1 MRAAYEPGRHQPVCA
16 AADGPA
22 WEEPPTAAG
31 PSCCGCLSQPIGIVP
46 YYPPCATSGQSPG
59 GVVRGPA
66 ARSVPGVSVLRVRAW
81 SAEADGPGFP
91 RPVAAQSSRSV
102 TGVRTRGRMTGRW
115 ASTSRAT
122 SITEVPTRTAWSF
135 RACAASSWV
144 RPRRWAR
151 TLAASRSSR
160 SSRSRSRSRPV
171 PATVPPAARTPAER
185 GRRRRRGP
193 GRRRSDCRPG
203 RPVSTTTARPVG
215 RLASPSIPPEEDRQA
230 SAPIAFAALSLAPKC
245 LNIPG
250 EAGRA
255 TERYPVVNGWNV
267 LGRFPEADLADYPRE
282 SAGRPP
288 WRRREMSALSRTP
301 TACSQRCAAPGG
313 TMSRA
318 TRIVTMWTGH
328 HKVRVS
334 VYGDADADPD
344 LAVRL
349 EVALGRLLH
358 AGASHLVVHLD
369 RLTGDD
375 VAIVDLL
382 AATCQRL
389 WLRRGVMEVVGMREP
404 GSGSRSSPEATDEV
418 RDVRGEPSRALASD
432 LEH

>member
-1 MRAAYEPGRHQPVCA
+1 MGRATYRRGAVVQRLLESTDRHRA
-16 AADGPA
+16 LL
-22 WEEPPTAAG
+22 T
-31 PSCCGCLSQPIGIVP
+31 
-46 YYPPCATSGQSPG
+46 
-59 GVVRGPA
+59 
-66 ARSVPGVSVLRVRAW
+66 LRVRRRGSVLEAW
-81 SAEADGPGFP
+81 CGAGHSVGSRCVRPPGGGAVGGGGGPGLP
-91 RPVAAQSSRSV
+91 RPVAAQRSRSV

-135 RACAASSWV
+135 RACVASSRV

-171 PATVPPAARTPAER
+171 RATVSPVARTPAER
-185 GRRRRRGP
+185 GRPSQRGP

-215 RLASPSIPPEEDRQA
+215 RLASPSLPPEEDRQA
-230 SAPIAFAALSLAPKC
+230 SAPDSPRRALLLECS
-245 LNIPG
+245 NTSMSGRVGDREIPSR
-250 EAGRA
+250 EWMERA
-255 TERYPVVNGWNV
+255 RTVPRGGPT
-267 LGRFPEADLADYPRE
+267 DYPRG
-282 SAGRPP
+282 SRRPP
-288 WRRREMSALSRTP
+288 TVAPARDASAVPDPDGLLATMRSI
-301 TACSQRCAAPGG
+301 GG

-318 TRIVTMWTGH
+318 TRIVTMWTSH

-358 AGASHLVVHLD
+358 AGAAHLVVHLD

-382 AATCQRL
+382 ANTCQRL
-389 WLRRGVMEVVGMREP
+389 WLRRGVMEIVGMREP

-432 LEH
+432 REPDLSGSDRRCSTWLRAATDAE